1 MRAVG
6 LEEIADVI
14 APDTVS
20 DELKQALESNN
31 IPYELYKAG
40 DNADRTLKMNAHENL
55 RFSINVDNEGNQLS
69 HDQKNYFKNS
79 KVRDDEGNLLVMYH
93 GTPQGGF
100 TKFRN
105 GLTYYFTSNP
115 EYAQEYEGKNPQRG
129 QQSNPQIYKVYLN
142 ITHPFD
148 TRNAADRKLFINQ
161 YAKGGYALGIDP
173 YSGETGLSENG
184 LPDWNEADNIYDFLE
199 ENDLLDKYDG
209 MVIDEAG
216 SARGSGS
223 PSQRGWY

>member
-1 MRAVG
+1 MRD
-6 LEEIADVI
+6 LD
-14 APDTVS
+14 D
-20 DELKQALESNN
+20 
-31 IPYELYKAG
+31 
-40 DNADRTLKMNAHENL
+40 
-55 RFSINVDNEGNQLS
+55 EGNQLS
-69 HDQKNYFKNS
+69 HDQKNYFKDS
-79 KVRDDEGNLLVMYH
+79 KVRDDEGNLLVLYH

-105 GLTYYFTSNP
+105 GLAYFTSNP

-161 YAKGGYALGIDP
+161 CVKGGYALGIDP

>member
-1 MRAVG
+1 MKAIPDMNQGRRDTPLSDNYSLADILSVIKNSAADDERLDKAVG
-6 LEEIADVI
+6 RYIPDQFGKGRESVI
-14 APDTVS
+14 DKS
-20 DELKQALESNN
+20 HD
-31 IPYELYKAG
+31 
-40 DNADRTLKMNAHENL
+40 NL

-69 HDQKNYFKNS
+69 SDQQDYFKDS
-79 KVRDDEGNLLVMYH
+79 KVRDDAGNLLVMYH

-105 GLTYYFTSNP
+105 GLTYFTSNP

-161 YAKGGYALGIDP
+161 YVKGGYALGIDP

-184 LPDWNEADNIYDFLE
+184 LPDWNEADNIYDLLE

-209 MVIDEAG
+209 MVID
-216 SARGSGS
+216 
-223 PSQRGWY
+223 